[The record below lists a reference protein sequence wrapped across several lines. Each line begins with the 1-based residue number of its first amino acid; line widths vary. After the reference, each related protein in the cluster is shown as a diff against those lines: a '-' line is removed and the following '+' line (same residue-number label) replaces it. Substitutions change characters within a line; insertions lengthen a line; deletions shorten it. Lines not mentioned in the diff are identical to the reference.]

1 MPLIQKYK
9 ANLEYLNNKNIPNL
23 PDKTIKKTRGDVVKD
38 AIPEKKIINPI
49 EISFNKINYGTLN
62 VGNPDY
68 FSVDYFY
75 TKQNPLGFVSKF
87 GGVGNSNSFLV
98 KDNDIIIDTKTH
110 NIPPV
115 GEVIVYPK
123 FSFKDQFGK
132 GTNISSK
139 FIDSSIIGNPR
150 DPIIPDG
157 IKKSYFGFIKDV
169 FTRPLDRTPHK
180 VPDIS
185 GDRANLVKGD
195 NFKLKVTGYHKDAS
209 IFDASGKIANSY
221 LGTFF
226 DRDLRIKLDA
236 SKGSWNVLDI
246 SGDRANLVKGDNF
259 KLKVTGYHKDASIFG
274 LTTIEKEYD
283 GIFNFNPYGL
293 RSKLDASKGSWNVP
307 DISGDRANLVK
318 GDNFTL
324 LKWSDEI
331 SKGKSST
338 PYLVNTLLSN
348 RSGYHSLVFNSE
360 DFITDGDKTIDK
372 KFSGSFFDYKL
383 RDLLVSEYQS
393 WKIPVPINFPG
404 QKRFFTINSWYIDT
418 SIKKYINADSSPI
431 YGVGTPSM
439 TYDIAGKIASSV
451 FNIVDQSYNSKL
463 KVSSADYIPRN
474 NIFEFERII
483 KYRSNN
489 KLDSYTQQYNLKTQ
503 LLYLGKTES
512 DIKKFYNAGS
522 NNLSINLSNFDWNNI
537 GTSITKLLIN
547 NAGNS
552 ITNMVQGA
560 ISVEINTHLRN
571 KSNLEQKWNASSG
584 LVGGLSVG
592 DNYYRQVEDP
602 KSSLYLFKIYKRS
615 QETNNNTT
623 IYFYPPTTDG
633 ARPEFAINLWGKNL
647 GNTADLIRKITE
659 PLAQITNMSFFETTL
674 FGDRGNNFNRRKYGT
689 GGSILAEIQNRLI
702 ASLFDSFRIASIGT
716 DVWNINLLAPFSP
729 RQETSFY
736 NRSGMLKQILLGNT
750 FGFRQRLLTN
760 FGLTDADYNRPTFG
774 SQLLKTNYLNT
785 WGKFA
790 QWLPQRT
797 GNVLLDTAGF
807 FLGNVLSINLPGY
820 ENREAAEL
828 TIQQKLTNLASELNV
843 ATLKNASYISSKDI
857 SNKDNTKPKTRISL
871 DSIAAAAYDEMGPI
885 SIETSTSSLYHKIL
899 KFENKATKDETNF
912 IGPIIPATEV
922 GVNGVAGF
930 TDDQII
936 LGFVY
941 PDKNLN
947 YTKKLQFKA
956 YLNSMD
962 DVVASD
968 WGSGRFLGHPLSYAT
983 YKGIS
988 SRTLN
993 FSFNVHTMSKAETVI
1008 NWTKINKLFSLCYPS
1023 YSKSRMQAPIIRLH
1037 IGSLYKGIP
1046 GYITNITNNLQ
1057 TDSPW
1062 ETEGS
1067 FQVPHYITITVTY
1080 VVIGHVLSELD
1091 GIDYNDVF
1099 RDDRY
1104 SYDTGSY
1111 FGKPKYLFE
1120 EYLPSHTL
1128 EHDVSTTI
1136 DTKFLPKVSRE

>member
-49 EISFNKINYGTLN
+49 EIPFDKINYGTLN
-62 VGNPDY
+62 VGNPNY

-75 TKQNPLGFVSKF
+75 TKKNPLGFVSKF
-87 GGVGNSNSFLV
+87 GGVENSNSFLV

-115 GEVIVYPK
+115 GKVIVYPK
-123 FSFKDQFGK
+123 FSFNDQFGK

-180 VPDIS
+180 VSDIR
-185 GDRANLVKGD
+185 GDKKDLVKGD

-209 IFDASGKIANSY
+209 IFDTGGKITDSY

-226 DRDLRIKLDA
+226 DRDLQISLNK

-246 SGDRANLVKGDNF
+246 IGDK
-259 KLKVTGYHKDASIFG
+259 KD
-274 LTTIEKEYD
+274 
-283 GIFNFNPYGL
+283 
-293 RSKLDASKGSWNVP
+293 
-307 DISGDRANLVK
+307 LVK

-324 LKWSDEI
+324 LKWSDAI

-418 SIKKYINADSSPI
+418 SIKKYIDADSSPI

-451 FNIVDQSYNSKL
+451 FDIVDQSYNSKL
-463 KVSSADYIPRN
+463 KVSSADYRPRN
-474 NIFEFERII
+474 NIFEFERLI

-503 LLYLGKTES
+503 VLYLGKTES
-512 DIKKFYNAGS
+512 DIIKFYNAGS
-522 NNLSINLSNFDWNNI
+522 NKLDINLSNFDWNNI
-537 GTSITKLLIN
+537 G
-547 NAGNS
+547 NS
-552 ITNMVQGA
+552 IVNMVQGA
-560 ISVEINTHLRN
+560 ISVEINTQLRN
-571 KSNLEQKWNASSG
+571 KTSLEQKWNASSG
-584 LVGGLSVG
+584 ELNGLSVG
-592 DNYYRQVEDP
+592 DKYYRRVEDP
-602 KSSLYLFKIYKRS
+602 KSSLYLFKIYKKS
-615 QETNNNTT
+615 QEINSNTT
-623 IYFYPPTTDG
+623 IYFYPPATDG

-647 GNTADLIRKITE
+647 GSTADVIKKITE

-736 NRSGMLKQILLGNT
+736 NRAGMLKQILLGNT

-760 FGLTDADYNRPTFG
+760 FGLTDAVYNRPTFG
-774 SQLLKTNYLNT
+774 SKLLKTNYLNT

-797 GNVLLDTAGF
+797 GNVLLDTAAF
-807 FLGNVLSINLPGY
+807 FTGNLLSINLQGY
-820 ENREAAEL
+820 ENREAVEL
-828 TIQQKLTNLASELNV
+828 SLQQKLNNLTSQLSIPLDQNKI
-843 ATLKNASYISSKDI
+843 LKNASYISSKDI
-857 SNKDNTKPKTRISL
+857 SNKDNTKTRISL
-871 DSIAAAAYDEMGPI
+871 DSIAAADYKTGSI
-885 SIETSTSSLYHKIL
+885 SIPTSSAYHKIL
-899 KFENKATKDETNF
+899 KFDNIKDENNL
-912 IGPIIPATEV
+912 IEV
-922 GVNGVAGF
+922 GMSGSAGF

-941 PDKNLN
+941 PDKKLN

-962 DVVASD
+962 DVLASD

-993 FSFNVHTMSKAETVI
+993 FSFNIHTMSKAETVI

-1023 YSKSRMQAPIIRLH
+1023 YANSRMQAPIIRLH

-1057 TDSPW
+1057 NNSPW

-1067 FQVPHYITITVTY
+1067 FQVPHYTSITVTY

-1091 GIDYNDVF
+1091 GIDYTDVF
-1099 RDDRY
+1099 RDDQY
-1104 SYDTGSY
+1104 SYNSGSY
-1111 FGKPKYLFE
+1111 FKKEKYLFE
-1120 EYLPSHTL
+1120 EYLPIDIGAN
-1128 EHDVSTTI
+1128 DVSTGI
-1136 DTKFLPKVSRE
+1136 ETKFYPKVNRK